1 MVRKITLVFILGFS
15 CFFAGFELRTRMQK
29 KCYDEKSDLSS
40 AVKLAEFAVDREFG
54 QNTFV
59 YGLRRILKDE
69 STKIYAFQVKVKNN
83 ARTNIIVNVNME
95 DCPGVIRIDD
105 AILYNFVEEWQF

>member
-69 STKIYAFQVKVKNN
+69 NTKIYAFQVKVKNN
-83 ARTNIIVNVNME
+83 TRTNIIVNVNITQ
-95 DCPGVIRIDD
+95 PTNRRR
-105 AILYNFVEEWQF
+105 